1 MNKRVILIMW
11 LLIGITLLIF
21 SDFLNK
27 NQNIAS
33 VINIIGCLILVK
45 LIIKTFHKMN
55 NRKATVWIYLGV
67 IAFLVAILIDLVLLS
82 L

>member
-1 MNKRVILIMW
+1 MNKRVILIIW

-21 SDFLNK
+21 SDFFIK

-45 LIIKTFHKMN
+45 LIIKAFHKMN
-55 NRKATVWIYLGV
+55 NRKTVWIYLGV